1 MPLDKGKSAAAVS
14 RNISTLRGEGK
25 SQAQAVAISKSIQ
38 RGGKKMPVHTVKERK
53 KKGITR
59 GKGGKITK
67 AKKRNTGHNSG
78 HGKGATFE

>member
-1 MPLDKGKSAAAVS
+1 MPLDKSKSDAAVS

-38 RGGKKMPVHTVKERK
+38 RRAKMPLHTPKERK

-67 AKKRNTGHNSG
+67 AKKRNTGHKSG